1 MVMALVAGAVNLWC
15 LYLLKRLQ
23 NKDVNL
29 RAATTFSLNDFVSN
43 GGIIIAG
50 IVVFFTGSN
59 WPDLV
64 VGIGV
69 AYIAIYG
76 GIEILRDA
84 HMDIHEEE
92 AQSTR
97 AGASDR
103 GLGSGSPRR
112 RLGRSLGRGTPVRT
126 AQEITQAMGVL
137 RRGGGS
143 F

>member
-1 MVMALVAGAVNLWC
+1 MSNRISRNISIILRSERLIAQRHLAVLRRQTGLMVMALVAGAVNLWC

-69 AYIAIYG
+69 ACIAIYG

-92 AQSTR
+92 
-97 AGASDR
+97 
-103 GLGSGSPRR
+103 
-112 RLGRSLGRGTPVRT
+112 GTEHEGWRK
-126 AQEITQAMGVL
+126 
-137 RRGGGS
+137 
-143 F
+143 